1 MIDVVTAP
9 SISGVRTTPDD
20 VAEVPITPCTNS
32 GTDEIVPNI
41 TIPTSAMQRT
51 LDATTGLRSTSN
63 GRIGSRTRR
72 SITANAASSRPA
84 STNAPTTHPE
94 LHEYWPPPHTSPS
107 RSAVVP
113 A

>member
-32 GTDEIVPNI
+32 GTYEIVPNI
-41 TIPTSAMQRT
+41 AIPTSAIQAT
-51 LDATTGLRSTSN
+51 LDATTALRNTSN

-72 SITANAASSRPA
+72 SVTANRTSSAAATA
-84 STNAPTTHPE
+84 SAPTPCSGVQP
-94 LHEYWPPPHTSPS
+94 YGRPPHTSP
-107 RSAVVP
+107 
-113 A
+113 